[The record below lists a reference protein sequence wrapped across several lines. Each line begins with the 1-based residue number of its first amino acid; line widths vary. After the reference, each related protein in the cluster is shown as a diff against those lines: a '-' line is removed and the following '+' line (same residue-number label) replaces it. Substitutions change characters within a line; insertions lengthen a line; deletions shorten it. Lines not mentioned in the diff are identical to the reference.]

1 MSYESMV
8 ISFEEADANEIE
20 RLGAKGA
27 KLVEDR
33 QHIKEVFPWMEDKI
47 AVPDGFILTTDFWR
61 LYHQNGD
68 RFTDDQ
74 FNGVL
79 GALELLETR
88 RGCRLGEHSGTAPFI
103 LAVRGGAPISM
114 PGVLGTILNVGLN
127 DEIAAGLIA
136 AGEDESF
143 VLTTYLTSIR
153 MYGEIVLNIPYDHFY
168 NLIKRFG
175 AGDEGTLSIPLLK
188 ELIVAFKDVLARAW
202 HPKFPSGFATNIE
215 KQLGYAVEA
224 VMDSWMS
231 PAAFEARL
239 SRRAEEG
246 GVPDEMGLAV
256 VIQEMVFGNRD
267 DQNCLSGV
275 MFTRD
280 QRTGAN
286 SMHIE
291 WAPKVQ
297 CDKIVSGKLRKQLFQ
312 TRDLQE
318 QFHDIYERLLMVK
331 DVFES
336 RAKRPLDIEFT
347 VDNRKL
353 YLLQRRPLRMTSNAA
368 LRTMW
373 DFVEE
378 GKTSIQLASMII
390 NTALEQAE
398 KSLQCN
404 FSDYEILAR
413 GEPITDTADT
423 GILAFGTDS
432 AVVLADQGADVIMLC
447 QRPFGETEAVNHPQ
461 VRGIVRSE
469 GNTTGH
475 EAVSAVAYN
484 KPYLINLVDVNG
496 QPLLIHHGDEFV
508 LNPDSRL
515 SHYIGKRVFVDGERG
530 IVGYTTATDFL
541 EDRRAR
547 KKLYVD
553 WEYLRHQFNADG
565 YDQRDYEE
573 LLDLHYQWEL
583 ELDRYQDLEKR
594 LRDQDP
600 HVTQQEL
607 LQTFTSYLRFIPQ
620 RRRESVLWYKDV
632 RSDDFVFGPELVY
645 RGNQLDREVRK
656 VLRALMLCTTWRTH
670 WVHELMV
677 QQAKARGET
686 ENDVIRDIFLKNR
699 TMSTLQEFEI
709 EGFHVVRV
717 GDFSHLIFA
726 SNFEY
731 GQDLDKLQIGPNSL
745 DFSDKEVLAQQFLSY
760 LEQVNPLLQKKVRMI
775 QGEPFLGP
783 GHQRIISIG
792 LAVPN
797 LEFDLVC
804 RYLRTFLDQCKH
816 GCPIDLQSMIPAGE
830 YLELYQLDPSF
841 APNPEFEITLEVGA
855 SGPTGD
861 CLLAFGK
868 CSFGEF
874 DGTFYGKD
882 EYDKLI
888 AEVRRFQLF
897 LEQRGKRLRFRPWQ
911 FEIDPFRRHS
921 VIAAYGIRFGK
932 EIFSEILNGL
942 KEFLEERGRSGISGL

>member
-1 MSYESMV
+1 MSYESM
-8 ISFEEADANEIE
+8 IIPFDRADANEIE

-33 QHIKEVFPWMEDKI
+33 QHIKEVFHGMEDKI

-68 RFTDDQ
+68 RLAGEHFA
-74 FNGVL
+74 GVL
-79 GALELLETR
+79 AALQVLENR

-127 DEIAAGLIA
+127 DEIAASLIA

-143 VLTTYLTSIR
+143 VLTTYLTCIR
-153 MYGEIVLNIPYDHFY
+153 MYGEIVLNIQYDHFY
-168 NLIKRFG
+168 NLIKRLG
-175 AGDEGTLSIPLLK
+175 AGDEGTLSIPLLR
-188 ELIVAFKDVLARAW
+188 ELMVAFKDVLAEAW
-202 HPKFPSGFATNIE
+202 HPKFPPGFATNIE

-231 PAAFEARL
+231 PPAFEARL
-239 SRRAEEG
+239 SRRVEEG
-246 GVPDEMGLAV
+246 GVPDDMGTAV

-267 DQNCLSGV
+267 EKNCLSGV

-280 QRTGAN
+280 QRTGVN
-286 SMHIE
+286 SPHIE

-312 TRDLQE
+312 TKDLQE
-318 QFHDIYERLLMVK
+318 RFPDIYERLLMVK

-373 DFVEE
+373 DFVDE

-398 KSLQCN
+398 KTLSCD
-404 FSDYEILAR
+404 FFDYEILAR

-432 AVVLADQGADVIMLC
+432 AVALADQGEDVIMLC
-447 QRPFGETEAVNHPQ
+447 RRPFGETEAVNHPQ

-484 KPYLINLVDVNG
+484 KPYLIHLADVSG
-496 QPLLIHHGDEFV
+496 QPVLLRHGDEFI
-508 LNPDSRL
+508 LNPESKL
-515 SHYIGKRVFVDGERG
+515 SHYIGRRVFVDGERG
-530 IVGYTTATDFL
+530 IVGYTEATEFL

-553 WEYLRHQFNADG
+553 WEYLRDQFNDDA
-565 YDQRDYEE
+565 YDKRDYEE

-583 ELDRYQDLEKR
+583 ELDRYQHLEKR

-600 HVTQQEL
+600 SVTQQEL
-607 LQTFTSYLRFIPQ
+607 LQTFSSFLRFIPE
-620 RRRESVLWYKDV
+620 RHRESVLWYKEV
-632 RSDDFVFGPELVY
+632 RADDFVFGRELVY
-645 RGNQLDREVRK
+645 RGGQLDREVRK

-677 QQAKARGET
+677 RQARARGET
-686 ENDVIRDIFLKNR
+686 ENDVIRDIFLKNH
-699 TMSTLQEFEI
+699 TMSTLQEFKE
-709 EGFHVVRV
+709 EGFHVIQV

-745 DFSDKEVLAQQFLSY
+745 GFAEKEILAQQFLSY
-760 LEQVNPLLQKKVRMI
+760 LEQVNPRLQIKVRMI

-797 LEFDLVC
+797 QEFYLVC

-816 GCPIDLQSMIPAGE
+816 GCPLDLQGLIPQGE
-830 YLELYQLDPSF
+830 YLELYQLDPFF
-841 APNPEFEITLEVGA
+841 APYPEFEITREVGT

-861 CLLAFGK
+861 FLLAFGK

-888 AEVRRFQLF
+888 ASVKSFQLF
-897 LEQRGKRLRFRPWQ
+897 LERKGKQLSFRPWQ

-921 VIAAYGIRFGK
+921 VIAAYGIRFSK
-932 EIFSEILNGL
+932 EIFSEVLNSL
-942 KEFLEERGRSGISGL
+942 KGFVEELSS